1 MNGSSSDF
9 SVHSENGTEYLRKTN
24 CLRQEK
30 GEISSQAFLC
40 VLLLLFSSRAI
51 FVKRVRINEIEW
63 QVSEPL
69 GQKPLVVIER
79 QRFYDCWAIDRC
91 CASAA
96 DVLGS
101 LRRWMRVAQ
110 QPKRLLRK
118 AELLQ
123 SAICLPASLFFTSN
137 YFISQ
142 VYDGFLTIF

>member
-69 GQKPLVVIER
+69 GQEPLWLLRDNVSMT
-79 QRFYDCWAIDRC
+79 AGPLIDAVR
-91 CASAA
+91 
-96 DVLGS
+96 
-101 LRRWMRVAQ
+101 Q
-110 QPKRLLRK
+110 QPM
-118 AELLQ
+118 
-123 SAICLPASLFFTSN
+123 FWG
-137 YFISQ
+137 
-142 VYDGFLTIF
+142 V